1 MALNK
6 GNLRFCTIEHN
17 DTTYDVAVVVSSLDE
32 LDNILQE
39 WAIATIGETLNLPE
53 ELIANKDATEV
64 VTALDVDNFA
74 YLKSPVSKYMDMPR
88 SAGVSG
94 EFPALPVALDANG
107 LYAMP
112 SIKVFLYSEAGY
124 TGYFGEYSVEAATLQ
139 LVAGANILCVAFNN
153 GVPIYQAYTDLS
165 SVDDSSVIPVAYV
178 LSFAGALFVTPLGQ
192 AGYGLAEKLLKLNRL
207 LNRFEIVGGFGLT
220 VTNLYVALSSLVV
233 SNGIDALT
241 TLDMDTSLST
251 NDLYMFYRDASS
263 AWQNTKVAQLSNTK
277 CQGTGLVDMTAGQFV
292 VHHLYRV
299 PSKLLLF
306 TVPSAAFA
314 TAQDAIN
321 SAIPAALPAEI
332 SSSAVLVGRAIIGQ
346 GATTAIVQKVQKT
359 AFGI

>member
-6 GNLRFCTIEHN
+6 GNLRFCTIEHE

-64 VTALDVDNFA
+64 VTSLDIDNFA

-94 EFPALPVALDANG
+94 EFPGLPVALDGNG

-112 SIKVFLYSEAGY
+112 AIKAFLYSEENFS
-124 TGYFGEYSVEAATLQ
+124 GYFGEYSVEAATLQ
-139 LVAGANILCVAFNN
+139 LVAGANFICVTFNK

-165 SVDDSSVIPVAYV
+165 TVNGSSVIPVAYV
-178 LSFAGALFVTPLGQ
+178 LSFAGTLFVAPLGQ
-192 AGYGLAEKLLKLNRL
+192 TGYGLAEKLHKLHTFM
-207 LNRFEIVGGFGLT
+207 NRFEIVGGFNLS
-220 VTNLYVALSSLVV
+220 VSDLYVVLSSLVIT
-233 SNGIDALT
+233 NGIGSIA
-241 TLDMDTSLST
+241 TLDMDTSLAT
-251 NDLYMFYRDASS
+251 NDLYMFYKDSSS
-263 AWQNTKVAQLSNTK
+263 AWQSEKVSKLSNAK
-277 CQGTGLVDMTAGQFV
+277 CQGVGLVDLTAGQYV

-314 TAQDAIN
+314 TVQDAIN
-321 SAIPAALPAEI
+321 SAIPSALPSTVSE
-332 SSSAVLVGRAIIGQ
+332 SAVLVGRAIVGQ